1 MPAPQTL
8 QKAQLIELVNGG
20 PTQGKTVTVQFNPQ
34 SLKSNYSNQSSG
46 GDQKQG
52 SSPQFVGTGV
62 TKLSM
67 ELWFDVTLPAAA
79 GTPNPNGDV
88 RNLTKDITYFMSLQN
103 TNSSDQQTRTPP
115 KLKFQWG
122 SFVFSGVMDSVD
134 ETIDLFSP
142 DGVPLRANVAINLS
156 KHDLAYEFAAS
167 ATGSPNSTGATP
179 LTAAK
184 AGDSLPQMAAGAGI
198 SNWQG
203 VAQANGIT
211 NPRLLQTG
219 AMINLS
225 ISV

>member
-8 QKAQLIELVNGG
+8 QKAQLIELVNGTT
-20 PTQGKTVTVQFNPQ
+20 PGKTVTVQFNPQ

-67 ELWFDVTLPAAA
+67 ELWFDVTLPIAD

-88 RNLTKDITYFMSLQN
+88 RKLTKDITYFMSLQN
-103 TNSSDQQTRTPP
+103 TSSSDQQTRTPP
-115 KLKFQWG
+115 KMKFQWG

-142 DGVPLRANVAINLS
+142 DGVPLRANVTINLS
-156 KHDLAYEFAAS
+156 KHDLNYEFAGN
-167 ATGSPNSTGATP
+167 ATGSSNSTGATP
-179 LTAAK
+179 MTTAK
-184 AGDSLPQMAAGAGI
+184 AGDSLPQMAAAAGI

-211 NPRLLQTG
+211 NPRQLQTG

-225 ISV
+225 ISA